1 MQGAYICKEFCHNVL
16 TRWGNYPPG
25 TEANLSSFEA
35 LLSKLSIQQTHY
47 GWGGLIMDITQ
58 LLSIYLF
65 VFSLLF
71 GSGFRILDLLAIY
84 KTQECSENLEV
95 IVSLDAKVCFEKYV
109 LDPKIVCKF

>member
-1 MQGAYICKEFCHNVL
+1 MFKEFCQNVL
-16 TRWGNYPPG
+16 TRCVNYPLG

-71 GSGFRILDLLAIY
+71 GSGFRLLYLLALHKI
-84 KTQECSENLEV
+84 KDCDNSVHDSGV
-95 IVSLDAKVCFEKYV
+95 IMIGANSKKH
-109 LDPKIVCKF
+109 K